1 MASTRQGTPRRF
13 RTSRDGLRRPQPRA
27 VRAIRPRA
35 IAAALLLVL
44 AAPGARA
51 QPAAQI
57 ARPKVIVVDA
67 VDLPD
72 SLADIRANLR
82 GALENAVTVHNYDLG
97 PDGGA
102 CADRECVKVAAAQS
116 GATDVLIA
124 TGGRNEMRGYHVE
137 LRVWNVASDREDHAV
152 AECNVCAAMQ
162 MVDTVKG
169 VAGALLDR
177 IPTLHAN
184 LAAPA
189 PAVPTGPP
197 LIAKVD
203 AAPHRDARG
212 RRLLGWSLIGAGV
225 ASGVASGILFAV
237 NGSRTDCNTTDPDP
251 CARTRNTL
259 LPAAL
264 TAGAAAA
271 AIVGGIVLVHGA
283 GHELSTVTVA
293 AGPFGLSVG
302 GRL

>member
-1 MASTRQGTPRRF
+1 MSATPALRLAAVCLTMA
-13 RTSRDGLRRPQPRA
+13 
-27 VRAIRPRA
+27 
-35 IAAALLLVL
+35 L
-44 AAPGARA
+44 AAPAARA
-51 QPAAQI
+51 QGTQITTQTAPQI

-67 VDLPD
+67 VELPD

-82 GALENAVTVHNYDLG
+82 GTLENAVTVHNYDLG

-152 AECNVCAAMQ
+152 AECNVCAALQ
-162 MVDTVKG
+162 MVETVKG
-169 VAGALLDR
+169 VASALLDR

-184 LAAPA
+184 LAAAAPP

-197 LIAKVD
+197 LLTT
-203 AAPHRDARG
+203 APPPPRDTRARKAV
-212 RRLLGWSLIGAGV
+212 GWSLIGAGI
-225 ASGVASGILFAV
+225 AGGVASGILFGI
-237 NGSRTDCNTTDPDP
+237 NGHTGDCLTGVADS
-251 CARTRNTL
+251 CAQQRHTL
-259 LPAAL
+259 VPASI
-264 TAGAAAA
+264 TAGAAVA
-271 AIVGGIVLVHGA
+271 AIVAGIVVVHGA
-283 GHELSTVTVA
+283 NQDLQTVTIA
-293 AGPFGLSVG
+293 ASPFGLTLG

>member
-1 MASTRQGTPRRF
+1 MS
-13 RTSRDGLRRPQPRA
+13 L
-27 VRAIRPRA
+27 IRSFGV
-35 IAAALLLVL
+35 AAGVWLALVGP
-44 AAPGARA
+44 AARA
-51 QPAAQI
+51 QGVPI
-57 ARPKVIVVDA
+57 SRPKVIVVDA

-152 AECNVCAAMQ
+152 AECNVCAALQ
-162 MVDTVKG
+162 MVETVKG
-169 VAGALLDR
+169 VASALLDR

-184 LAAPA
+184 LAAAAPP

-197 LIAKVD
+197 LLTT
-203 AAPHRDARG
+203 APPPPRDTRT
-212 RRLLGWSLIGAGV
+212 RRMVGWSLIGAGV
-225 ASGVASGILFAV
+225 ASGIASGILFGI
-237 NGSRTDCNTTDPDP
+237 NGQTGDCLADGSNCVRERRT
-251 CARTRNTL
+251 L
-259 LPAAL
+259 VPAGV
-264 TAGAAAA
+264 TAGVAVA
-271 AIVGGIVLVHGA
+271 AIAAGIIVIHGA
-283 GHELSTVTVA
+283 NQDLQTVTIA
-293 AGPFGLSVG
+293 ASPFGLTLG

>member
-1 MASTRQGTPRRF
+1 MSATPA
-13 RTSRDGLRRPQPRA
+13 LRLA
-27 VRAIRPRA
+27 TTC
-35 IAAALLLVL
+35 LVVAL
-44 AAPGARA
+44 AAPAARA
-51 QPAAQI
+51 EGTQI

-82 GALENAVTVHNYDLG
+82 GTLENAVTVHNYDLG

-102 CADRECVKVAAAQS
+102 CADRECVKVAASQS

-152 AECNVCAAMQ
+152 AECNVCAALQ
-162 MVDTVKG
+162 MVETVKG
-169 VAGALLDR
+169 VASALLDR

-184 LAAPA
+184 LVTAAPP

-197 LIAKVD
+197 LLTTT
-203 AAPHRDARG
+203 PPPPRDTRP
-212 RRLLGWSLIGAGV
+212 RKIVGWSLIGAGI
-225 ASGVASGILFAV
+225 ASGVASGILFGI
-237 NGSRTDCNTTDPDP
+237 NGQTGDCLPNGTN
-251 CARTRNTL
+251 CVRERHTL
-259 LPAAL
+259 LPAGI
-264 TAGAAAA
+264 TAGAAVA
-271 AIVGGIVLVHGA
+271 AIAAGIIVIHGA
-283 GHELSTVTVA
+283 NEDLQSVTIA
-293 AGPFGLSVG
+293 ASPFGLTLG

>member
-1 MASTRQGTPRRF
+1 M
-13 RTSRDGLRRPQPRA
+13 
-27 VRAIRPRA
+27 IRPLA
-35 IAAALLLVL
+35 L
-44 AAPGARA
+44 AAGLAAVLGAAGARA
-51 QPAAQI
+51 ETAPT

-82 GALENAVTVHNYDLG
+82 GTLENAVTVHNYDLG

-152 AECNVCAAMQ
+152 AECNVCAALQ
-162 MVDTVKG
+162 MVETVKG
-169 VAGALLDR
+169 VASALLDR
-177 IPTLHAN
+177 VPTLHAN
-184 LAAPA
+184 LATAAPPP

-197 LIAKVD
+197 LITK
-203 AAPHRDARG
+203 AAPPAPRDTRA
-212 RRLLGWSLIGAGV
+212 RRLVGWSLIGAGV
-225 ASGVASGILFAV
+225 ASGAASAVLFALHGHQKDCLPD
-237 NGSRTDCNTTDPDP
+237 GSNCVQEQHN
-251 CARTRNTL
+251 L
-259 LPAAL
+259 LPASI
-264 TAGAAAA
+264 TAGAAVA
-271 AIVGGIVLVHGA
+271 AIVAGIIVVHGA
-283 GHELSTVTVA
+283 NQDLQAVTIA
-293 AGPFGLSVG
+293 ASPFGLTLG

>member
-1 MASTRQGTPRRF
+1 MLPLKF
-13 RTSRDGLRRPQPRA
+13 F
-27 VRAIRPRA
+27 
-35 IAAALLLVL
+35 AALLVALS
-44 AAPGARA
+44 A
-51 QPAAQI
+51 PAARTDGTQI

-82 GALENAVTVHNYDLG
+82 GAMENAVTVHNYDLG

-124 TGGRNEMRGYHVE
+124 TGGRNEMRGYHIE

-152 AECNVCAAMQ
+152 AECNVCAALQ

-169 VAGALLDR
+169 VASALLDR
-177 IPTLHAN
+177 VPTLHAN
-184 LAAPA
+184 LAAVPA

-197 LIAKVD
+197 LLATAD
-203 AAPHRDARG
+203 TSPPHASNT
-212 RRLLGWSLIGAGV
+212 RRVVGWTLIGAGIASGI
-225 ASGVASGILFAV
+225 ASGVLFAIL
-237 NGSRTDCNTTDPDP
+237 GRQTDCLDGVNDS
-251 CARTRNTL
+251 CAQEHRTL
-259 LPAAL
+259 LPASI
-264 TAGAAAA
+264 TAGAAVA
-271 AIVGGIVLVHGA
+271 AIVAGIVVIHGA
-283 GHELSTVTVA
+283 NHDLQTVTIA
-293 AGPFGLSVG
+293 ASPFGLTVG

>member
-1 MASTRQGTPRRF
+1 MSATPA
-13 RTSRDGLRRPQPRA
+13 LRL
-27 VRAIRPRA
+27 
-35 IAAALLLVL
+35 AAASLLVAL
-44 AAPGARA
+44 AAPAARA
-51 QPAAQI
+51 QSNQSATQI

-82 GALENAVTVHNYDLG
+82 GTLENAVTVHNYDLG

-152 AECNVCAAMQ
+152 AECNVCAALQ
-162 MVDTVKG
+162 MVETVKG
-169 VAGALLDR
+169 VASALLDR

-184 LAAPA
+184 LATAAPP

-197 LIAKVD
+197 LLTTAV
-203 AAPHRDARG
+203 PPPRDTRTRKAV
-212 RRLLGWSLIGAGV
+212 GWTLIGAGV
-225 ASGVASGILFAV
+225 ASGVASGILFGI
-237 NGSRTDCNTTDPDP
+237 NGHLGDCLPDGTN
-251 CARTRNTL
+251 CVRERHTL
-259 LPAAL
+259 VPAGI
-264 TAGAAAA
+264 TAGAAVA
-271 AIVGGIVLVHGA
+271 AIVAGIIVIHGA
-283 GHELSTVTVA
+283 NQDLQSVTIA
-293 AGPFGLSVG
+293 ASPFGLTLG

>member
-1 MASTRQGTPRRF
+1 M
-13 RTSRDGLRRPQPRA
+13 
-27 VRAIRPRA
+27 IRPLA
-35 IAAALLLVL
+35 LAAGLAAVL

-51 QPAAQI
+51 ETAQI

-67 VDLPD
+67 VELPD

-82 GALENAVTVHNYDLG
+82 GTLENAVTVHNYDLG

-152 AECNVCAAMQ
+152 AECNVCAALQ

-169 VAGALLDR
+169 VASALLDR

-184 LAAPA
+184 LATVAPP

-197 LIAKVD
+197 LITNS
-203 AAPHRDARG
+203 APPPPRDTRAR
-212 RRLLGWSLIGAGV
+212 RAVGWTLIGAGI
-225 ASGVASGILFAV
+225 ASGAASAVLFAL
-237 NGSRTDCNTTDPDP
+237 NGHQKDCLPNGEN
-251 CARTRNTL
+251 CVQEQQNL
-259 LPAAL
+259 LPASI
-264 TAGAAAA
+264 TAGAAVA
-271 AIVGGIVLVHGA
+271 AIVAGILVIHGA
-283 GHELSTVTVA
+283 NQDLQTVTIA
-293 AGPFGLSVG
+293 ASPFGLTLG